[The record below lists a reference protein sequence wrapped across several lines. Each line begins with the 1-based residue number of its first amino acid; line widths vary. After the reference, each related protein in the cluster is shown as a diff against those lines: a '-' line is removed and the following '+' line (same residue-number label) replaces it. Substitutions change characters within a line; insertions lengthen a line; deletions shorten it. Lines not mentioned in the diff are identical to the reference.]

1 MIQSHLYQTKFKM
14 ASTASFR
21 VLKNE
26 LHNVLKQMQR
36 IEKSAKKKL
45 STLEVTIIDNYLQLS
60 IPGIQLNI
68 NAATKGSAKFTLR
81 LWYFADIVKS
91 EQEGTLHF
99 DLTENRLK
107 LRSLSFPV
115 LTTFFETDNILRSIN
130 LPVNYTPI
138 DLAKLLL
145 SGKYTDDEMSFNN
158 LEIEAAEVM
167 RKVKADISKIVLLM
181 KKYGFNKKEVE
192 EIIFNKM
199 GDKER

>member
-1 MIQSHLYQTKFKM
+1 M